1 MRKTRH
7 LGSSVIVG
15 MLLVGGLA
23 TCSQSEKA
31 GIVLNVRTDN
41 TVADPTAITS
51 LQVTVNDKMEIYDLK
66 GSPLPGTL
74 GIKTSPGSKHI
85 IVEGLAGSTP
95 PVARWE
101 GTVVAESGQVTQPIE
116 VILTAVAAGSDA
128 GIVPDGSPS
137 GTGGAPGFD
146 GSPGSD
152 VPASTGGGSGAKG
165 GATTSGGTTSTGGVT
180 STGGLSKTGGSS
192 PTGGTSSLGGAT
204 NAGGSQP
211 TGGTTST
218 GGTTKLVAT
227 VVAAGF
233 AHSCAVINDGTIRC
247 WGNNTDGELGN
258 GDPLVDGTTII
269 SSKVPVQ
276 VLGVTQAV
284 SVATGGY
291 HTCALLAAGT
301 VQCWGYNGDA
311 QLGNGS
317 RGGRS
322 TTPADVSGLPT
333 GLTVVSVVTGHRHTC
348 ALLSDKTVSCW
359 GDNSSGNQLGMGD
372 SNLISSII
380 PVTVVTDASTHSA
393 LSNVTAL
400 AATHDFACAVQST
413 GAVYCWGDNSSG
425 QLGNGNTD
433 ETTVAV
439 KAGKVQAVGIGA
451 GGDQSCALMSPTTGS
466 PFNVQCWGGDFDGE
480 LGNNDENDS
489 YAPVNAQVSGNAS
502 AIALGWSH
510 SCAVL
515 ADVKGV
521 TGTIQCWGYNYYGQ
535 LGNRST
541 DDSDVPVAVYGL
553 SQATSLSA
561 GEYHTCAVVN
571 GAVYCWGDN
580 SYGNLGDGKGG
591 PDVTT
596 PQPSLVS
603 GF

>member
-1 MRKTRH
+1 
-7 LGSSVIVG
+7 
-15 MLLVGGLA
+15 
-23 TCSQSEKA
+23 
-31 GIVLNVRTDN
+31 
-41 TVADPTAITS
+41 
-51 LQVTVNDKMEIYDLK
+51 
-66 GSPLPGTL
+66 
-74 GIKTSPGSKHI
+74 
-85 IVEGLAGSTP
+85 
-95 PVARWE
+95 
-101 GTVVAESGQVTQPIE
+101 
-116 VILTAVAAGSDA
+116 
-128 GIVPDGSPS
+128 
-137 GTGGAPGFD
+137 
-146 GSPGSD
+146 
-152 VPASTGGGSGAKG
+152 
-165 GATTSGGTTSTGGVT
+165 
-180 STGGLSKTGGSS
+180 
-192 PTGGTSSLGGAT
+192 
-204 NAGGSQP
+204 
-211 TGGTTST
+211 
-218 GGTTKLVAT
+218 
-227 VVAAGF
+227 
-233 AHSCAVINDGTIRC
+233 
-247 WGNNTDGELGN
+247 
-258 GDPLVDGTTII
+258 
-269 SSKVPVQ
+269 
-276 VLGVTQAV
+276 
-284 SVATGGY
+284 
-291 HTCALLAAGT
+291 
-301 VQCWGYNGDA
+301 
-311 QLGNGS
+311 
-317 RGGRS
+317 
-322 TTPADVSGLPT
+322 
-333 GLTVVSVVTGHRHTC
+333 
-348 ALLSDKTVSCW
+348 
-359 GDNSSGNQLGMGD
+359 MGD